1 MPDTGKWLVPLAA
14 AGACAAGMAVLVAGV
29 ALALGTTGHDW
40 YAAWKLT
47 LVDAMLGVGF
57 SEFGTVEYRTADG
70 ETMTVPRYRLAHM
83 MHEAWSARR
92 QILSLAADR
101 AVLGAWTGLA
111 LFAMWLG
118 LRAAARLRRFAS
130 RSGTVVEPAPRAQR
144 RYEGRMHHPNDW
156 SDSELIE
163 ALARRSG
170 RMGVLLVAPAEADRL
185 AGGGLDITGP
195 PVMVAESLPPAC
207 VPGLPPPESVEPA
220 SEAAVPAKQAPAD
233 TGGGPDT
240 ATGDNPTGSRAVSHG
255 REPGE
260 QFF

>member
-1 MPDTGKWLVPLAA
+1 
-14 AGACAAGMAVLVAGV
+14 MAVLVAGI

-47 LVDAMLGVGF
+47 LTEAMLSVGF
-57 SEFGTVEYRTADG
+57 SEFGAVEYRTADG
-70 ETMTVPRYRLAHM
+70 ESVTVARYRFAHM

-111 LFAMWLG
+111 LFATWLG
-118 LRAAARLRRFAS
+118 VWAAGRLRRFAG
-130 RSGTVVEPAPRAQR
+130 RSGKVVEPAPQVRR
-144 RYEGRMHHPNDW
+144 RYEGRMHHTDDW
-156 SDSELIE
+156 SDSELIA
-163 ALARRSG
+163 ALSRRSG
-170 RMGVLLVAPAEADRL
+170 RMGVLLVAPGEIDRR
-185 AGGGLDITGP
+185 AGGGLDANGP
-195 PVMVAESLPPAC
+195 PAMLAESLPPAR

-220 SEAAVPAKQAPAD
+220 GEVAVPAKQAPAD
-233 TGGGPDT
+233 PGSGPDT